1 LKINALSAL
10 FEKTMSARRHLE
22 YYFIYLPLDKSFE
35 RSKSCSVTDLTVE
48 VCGFFGHIHS
58 RGTMTMLWLVTLI
71 LGAALA
77 VASGDGVT
85 WKLVNVVIILG
96 CMGLGY
102 GLGYAVGLG
111 RGYFGSVP
119 NQALPLA
126 MMFGIVGA
134 LGCLWQNNA
143 RPK

>member
-1 LKINALSAL
+1 
-10 FEKTMSARRHLE
+10 
-22 YYFIYLPLDKSFE
+22 
-35 RSKSCSVTDLTVE
+35 
-48 VCGFFGHIHS
+48 
-58 RGTMTMLWLVTLI
+58 MTMLWLVTLI

-102 GLGYAVGLG
+102 GLGYALGLG
-111 RGYFGSVP
+111 RGYFGSVA